1 MAERSASVLHT
12 RMKSM
17 ADEAENVGGAKSRQ
31 TAKQYLPIES
41 LSICSGCSA
50 FGSIADIA

>member
-31 TAKQYLPIES
+31 TAKQYFPIES